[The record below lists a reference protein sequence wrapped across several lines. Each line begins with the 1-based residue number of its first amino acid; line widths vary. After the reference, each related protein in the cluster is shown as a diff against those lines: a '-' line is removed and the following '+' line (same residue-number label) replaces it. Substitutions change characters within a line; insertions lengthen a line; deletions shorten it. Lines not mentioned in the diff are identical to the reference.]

1 VANPTAVA
9 AKGKEYPAL
18 VKRARAIGGRYSLG
32 AAKVDRTL
40 KLFVDI
46 LRKFKCGAT
55 FPITA
60 TVLARHGPVF
70 KEYHAQNI
78 EFAIHGLFHVDYSQ
92 LSRNEQRKH
101 SYLGPQTA

>member
-9 AKGKEYPAL
+9 AKGKGYPAL

-60 TVLARHGPVF
+60 T
-70 KEYHAQNI
+70 